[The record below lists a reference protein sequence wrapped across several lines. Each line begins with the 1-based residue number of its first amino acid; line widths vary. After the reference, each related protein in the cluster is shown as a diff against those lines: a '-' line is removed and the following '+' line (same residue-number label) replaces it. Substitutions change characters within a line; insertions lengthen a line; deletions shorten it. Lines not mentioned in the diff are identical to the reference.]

1 MVSSFVA
8 CVDTEGLETQIENL
22 EGRIAALER
31 TVGEVNGNAIA
42 IKKFYQENTIIVG
55 LTELE
60 HGYELQLS
68 DGTVIKVTDG
78 INAPGIVPIVG
89 LDEKVY

>member
-1 MVSSFVA
+1 M
-8 CVDTEGLETQIENL
+8 
-22 EGRIAALER
+22 
-31 TVGEVNGNAIA
+31 
-42 IKKFYQENTIIVG
+42 G